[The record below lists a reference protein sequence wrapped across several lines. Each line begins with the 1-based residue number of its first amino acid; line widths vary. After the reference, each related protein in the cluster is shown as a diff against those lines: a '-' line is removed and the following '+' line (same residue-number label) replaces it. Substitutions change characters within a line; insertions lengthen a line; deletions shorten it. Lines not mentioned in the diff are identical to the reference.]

1 MVKRTCACSL
11 ESGARRAPA
20 ARMARALNGLNLNR
34 GRPVT
39 LWNGNRES
47 ANRDWAR
54 ARRKKSNAFIASG
67 FRRLW
72 AAARMPSVSP
82 REPRRSL
89 IHARGHA
96 RALGT
101 DGLRVSHVGTN
112 RPRRPRSDCRRDSL
126 CHSLGERFPTFSGRI
141 LQRNSSLLC
150 GETRVG
156 SHHDQGFHRG
166 EQPRY
171 VSPFT

>member
-39 LWNGNRES
+39 LERKSRIRKPRLGEGTK
-47 ANRDWAR
+47 
-54 ARRKKSNAFIASG
+54 KKSNAFIASG

>member
-39 LWNGNRES
+39 LERKSRIRKPRLGEGRK
-47 ANRDWAR
+47 
-54 ARRKKSNAFIASG
+54 KKSNAFIASG
-67 FRRLW
+67 FRRLG

>member
-34 GRPVT
+34 GRRADQSRSGT
-39 LWNGNRES
+39 KI
-47 ANRDWAR
+47 ANPQTATGRGHEENQTRSLLLAFWVSSTWGR
-54 ARRKKSNAFIASG
+54 GPNAICVA
-67 FRRLW
+67 
-72 AAARMPSVSP
+72 

-126 CHSLGERFPTFSGRI
+126 CHSLGERFPTFSGRAFFNEI
-141 LQRNSSLLC
+141 LHCCAARR
-150 GETRVG
+150 E
-156 SHHDQGFHRG
+156 
-166 EQPRY
+166 
-171 VSPFT
+171 